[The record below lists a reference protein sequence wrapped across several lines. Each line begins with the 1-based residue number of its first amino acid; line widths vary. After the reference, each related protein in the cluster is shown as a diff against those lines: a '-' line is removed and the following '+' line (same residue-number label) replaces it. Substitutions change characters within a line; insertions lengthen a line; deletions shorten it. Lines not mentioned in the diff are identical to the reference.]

1 MPLEIREL
9 VIRVSVNENNGTAQ
23 TDNEILN
30 KKLQE
35 MKNKIVKECLEKIM
49 SRIKQINER

>member
-23 TDNEILN
+23 TDNESLN

>member
-23 TDNEILN
+23 TDNESLN
-30 KKLQE
+30 RKLQE